1 MVKSASPPTKRQSNA
16 ASRAEATAVSELAVK
31 SWLSVV
37 RAYNLCDALMAQRL
51 APLGLRTSEHEILL
65 NLHREPG
72 LTQQAL
78 AERCFTA
85 KSHMSALL
93 SHMQDQHWLK
103 RENHPLDARAKCLY
117 LLPKGEALALKCA
130 EVQENVVHL
139 MAQALNEEQLAQVR
153 EAMLPVQLVLENAL
167 RVPLSEKE

>member
-1 MVKSASPPTKRQSNA
+1 MVKSTSPPTKRQSNA

-37 RAYNLCDALMAQRL
+37 RAYNLCDALMAHRL

-93 SHMQDQHWLK
+93 SHMQANAWLK
-103 RENHPLDARAKCLY
+103 RENHPQDARAKCLY
-117 LLPKGEALALKCA
+117 LLPHGQALALRSMRVQQDIVHIMA
-130 EVQENVVHL
+130 ESL
-139 MAQALNEEQLAQVR
+139 DSIQLEQVR
-153 EAMLPVQLVLENAL
+153 SAMLPVQQALEQAL
-167 RVPLSEKE
+167 GTGEL